1 VSRAAPV
8 RSGIIGA
15 GFMGEVHARAVR
27 AAGGVVA
34 GVAAAD
40 AEASVVGAKRLN
52 AAWAAPSVAD
62 LLESDEIDLV
72 HICTPNA
79 HHVPI
84 AEHAIK
90 AGKAIICEKPL
101 ALTAEEAKY
110 VTELAVSEGIVT
122 GVPFVYRFYPTVRD
136 ARLRIGRGDTGSLKL
151 LHGSY
156 LQDWLSNADE
166 SNWRV
171 DASIGGH
178 SRAFADIGVH
188 WCDLMEFV
196 TGHRIARVSAR
207 FMTAFP
213 FRGDVAVA
221 TEDAA
226 TVQFE
231 TDHGAIGSVVV
242 SQVTPG
248 RKNRLH
254 FSFDGAD
261 QSIAFDQE
269 FPESLWVGR
278 RASNEVV
285 MRGSATHDAVARYSV
300 LPPGHPQGYQD
311 CFNAFVSD
319 VHRRIGGDDV
329 DGLPDFHDGLR
340 AARVIDAVIEST
352 ETGNWVEVAA

>member
-1 VSRAAPV
+1 
-8 RSGIIGA
+8 
-15 GFMGEVHARAVR
+15 MGEVHARAVR

-34 GVAAAD
+34 GVAGVD
-40 AEASVVGAKRLN
+40 ARAGSLGATRLC
-52 AAWAAPSVAD
+52 AEWAAPSVAD
-62 LLESDEIDLV
+62 LIESDEIDLV

-101 ALTAEEAKY
+101 ALSAAEAKHVAELATAEG
-110 VTELAVSEGIVT
+110 VVT
-122 GVPFVYRFYPTVRD
+122 GVPFVYRFYPSIRD
-136 ARLRIGRGDTGSLKL
+136 ARMRISRGDTGSLKL

-156 LQDWLSNADE
+156 LQDWLSDAGQ

-171 DASIGGH
+171 DASIGGR

-196 TGHRIARVSAR
+196 TGHRIERVSAR
-207 FMTAFP
+207 FLTAFP
-213 FRGDVAVA
+213 FRGDTAVT

-231 TDHGAIGSVVV
+231 TDRGAIGSVVV

-261 QSIAFDQE
+261 QSLAFDQE
-269 FPESLWVGR
+269 LPEILWVGR

-285 MRGSATHDAVARYSV
+285 MRGSAMHDSVARYSV
-300 LPPGHPQGYQD
+300 LPSGHPQGYQD
-311 CFNAFVSD
+311 CFNAFVGD
-319 VHRRIGGDDV
+319 IHRRIHDEDV

-340 AARVIDAVIEST
+340 AAQVIDAVIEST
-352 ETGNWVEVAA
+352 ETGNWVKVRT